1 MCRRHATI
9 MFKTIWRVIF
19 LWATSSYIN
28 NVAGIFHQIFPQ
40 SQLPLYEEFLGRS
53 AKLESQLKATG
64 VTFSAFL
71 DTAQK
76 IADAASKS
84 KGSEKLSILSNSI
97 WTYFLFI
104 AVTSDQRDVNP
115 KEILFQDPTFS
126 LSLFNFSLSL
136 FFRFQQWP
144 RSVSDPGG
152 DEAESHGGNQP
163 SS

>member
-1 MCRRHATI
+1 M
-9 MFKTIWRVIF
+9 
-19 LWATSSYIN
+19 LPEY
-28 NVAGIFHQIFPQ
+28 QIFPQ

-97 WTYFLFI
+97 
-104 AVTSDQRDVNP
+104 
-115 KEILFQDPTFS
+115 
-126 LSLFNFSLSL
+126 
-136 FFRFQQWP
+136 
-144 RSVSDPGG
+144 
-152 DEAESHGGNQP
+152 
-163 SS
+163 